1 MTARPGGSWPRTV
14 HALWL
19 ADTRRRLN
27 LLAGTGPSARRRRSA
42 ARVVVC
48 AGAAAVLGTLVVL
61 GRTLGVL
68 APPGPAVRTDLAT
81 WTWTPV
87 ALWFLFQLF
96 SAEPAKARA
105 LVSPPDASVLRTLP
119 VSRAQLVTA
128 RLVVPAAGIALGL
141 LTAAAAIAVPWLAA
155 GAEGRAALP
164 VLAVHA
170 AGAAASG
177 VALRVALVTALMVRV
192 VRVPQL
198 PRLAVALVGGGL
210 VGVVAA
216 PFVRALGGG
225 SGPSEQDVAR
235 LLGDAVTASRPQLWT
250 ELHEPGALAP
260 AAAGYTA
267 LTLLLAAFAVLRVRA
282 TVRRD
287 ATATAGSTTRAATGA
302 TGAWPASP
310 YRAVWRVTWLRLL
323 RGHPETVGGLLRLQ
337 RFGAFAGAV
346 CAAVVV
352 TNGQPVWQLPPAAVG
367 ALFVAVALITTSEV
381 VQVCGIEADRECWDA
396 LRQSPRPTGAWAAA
410 KAWAATAAVGAAIGP
425 FALGAAALCGVR
437 GAAAWTQTLLA
448 LAAVA
453 CGAGCATVLTYFC
466 VPRAETF
473 ADGRVTRAPA
483 ADVTEGVFVAL
494 LTVPVTA
501 GAGLCQA
508 LADGTAARLAH
519 AVLLAAALAGAWA
532 VLRAVAAR
540 DLAGPKAAPAAPAPA
555 DSSARQQKA
564 GALQ

>member
-1 MTARPGGSWPRTV
+1 MTARPGGSRPRTV
-14 HALWL
+14 LALWL

-27 LLAGTGPSARRRRSA
+27 LLAGTGPAARRRRGA
-42 ARVVVC
+42 TRVVVC

-68 APPGPAVRTDLAT
+68 APPGPGLRTDLAA

-105 LVSPPDASVLRTLP
+105 LVSPPDASVLQTLP

-128 RLVVPAAGIALGL
+128 RLVVPAAGTALGL
-141 LTAAAAIAVPWLAA
+141 LAAAAAVAVPWLAA
-155 GAEGRAALP
+155 GPEGHDALP

-170 AGAAASG
+170 VGAAVTG

-192 VRVPQL
+192 VRVPHL

-216 PFVRALGGG
+216 PFARALGGG

-235 LLGDAVTASRPQLWT
+235 LLGDAVTAARPQLWT
-250 ELHEPGALAP
+250 RAHEPDALVP
-260 AAAGYTA
+260 AAACYAA

-287 ATATAGSTTRAATGA
+287 AGAGPAARAATGS

-310 YRAVWRVTWLRLL
+310 YRAVWRVTRLRLL

-337 RFGAFAGAV
+337 RFGAFAGAA

-396 LRQSPRPTGAWAAA
+396 LRQSPRPTGTWVAA
-410 KAWAATAAVGAAIGP
+410 KAWTAAAAVGAAIGP

-466 VPRAETF
+466 VPRAEAF

-508 LADGTAARLAH
+508 LAEGTAARLAH
-519 AVLLAAALAGAWA
+519 AVLLAAALAGTWA
-532 VLRAVAAR
+532 ALRAVAAR
-540 DLAGPKAAPAAPAPA
+540 DLADPKAAPAAPTAAASPVH
-555 DSSARQQKA
+555 QQKA
-564 GALQ
+564 GAPQ

>member
-1 MTARPGGSWPRTV
+1 MTARPGAWPRTV
-14 HALWL
+14 YALWL

-27 LLAGTGPSARRRRSA
+27 LLAGTGPSARRRRAA

-48 AGAAAVLGTLVVL
+48 AGAAALLGTLVVL

-68 APPGPAVRTDLAT
+68 APPGPDLRTDLAT

-105 LVSPPDASVLRTLP
+105 LVSPPDASVLDPLP
-119 VSRAQLVTA
+119 VSRAQVVTA
-128 RLVVPAAGIALGL
+128 RLVVPAAGIAAGL
-141 LTAAAAIAVPWLAA
+141 LVAAAAIAVPWLAA

-170 AGAAASG
+170 VGAAVSG

-210 VGVVAA
+210 AGAVAA
-216 PFVRALGGG
+216 PFVRAVGGG

-250 ELHEPGALAP
+250 DLHEPDALGAAV
-260 AAAGYTA
+260 AGYA
-267 LTLLLAAFAVLRVRA
+267 VLTLLLAAFAVLRVRA

-287 ATATAGSTTRAATGA
+287 AAAGPAARAATGS

-310 YRAVWRVTWLRLL
+310 YRAVWRVTRLRLL

-337 RFGAFAGAV
+337 RFGVFAGAA

-367 ALFVAVALITTSEV
+367 ALFVAAALLTTSEV
-381 VQVCGIEADRECWDA
+381 VQVCGIEADRESWDA
-396 LRQSPRPTGAWAAA
+396 LRQSPRPTGVWVAA

-437 GAAAWTQTLLA
+437 GAAAWAQTLLA

-501 GAGLCQA
+501 GAGLCRA

-519 AVLLAAALAGAWA
+519 GALLALSLAGAWA
-532 VLRAVAAR
+532 ALRAVAAR
-540 DLAGPKAAPAAPAPA
+540 DLPDPKAAPAAAAAPP
-555 DSSARQQKA
+555 ARQQKA

>member
-1 MTARPGGSWPRTV
+1 MKARPGSTWPRAV
-14 HALWL
+14 YALWL
-19 ADTRRRLN
+19 ADTQRRLN
-27 LLAGTGPSARRRRSA
+27 LLAGSGPAARRRRRA
-42 ARVVVC
+42 AGLVVG
-48 AGAAAVLGTLVVL
+48 AGTAAVLGTLVVL
-61 GRTLGVL
+61 GRTLGAL
-68 APPGPAVRTDLAT
+68 APPGPALGTDLAT

-87 ALWFLFQLF
+87 ALWFLSQVLT
-96 SAEPAKARA
+96 AEPARARA

-119 VSRAQLVTA
+119 LSRAQVVTA
-128 RLVVPAAGIALGL
+128 RLVVPAAGIAAGL
-141 LTAAAAIAVPWLAA
+141 LVAAAAVAVPWLAA
-155 GAEGRAALP
+155 GPEGRAALP

-170 AGAAASG
+170 VGAAATG
-177 VALRVALVTALMVRV
+177 AALRVALVTALMVRV
-192 VRVPQL
+192 VRVPHL

-250 ELHEPGALAP
+250 ALHKPDALVV
-260 AAAGYTA
+260 AAAGYAA
-267 LTLLLAAFAVLRVRA
+267 LALLLAAFAALRVRA

-287 ATATAGSTTRAATGA
+287 AAAGPAARAATGA
-302 TGAWPASP
+302 TEAWPASP
-310 YRAVWRVTWLRLL
+310 YRAVWRVTRLRLL

-337 RFGAFAGAV
+337 RFGVFAGAA

-396 LRQSPRPTGAWAAA
+396 LRQSPRPTGVWVAA
-410 KAWAATAAVGAAIGP
+410 KAWAASAAVGAAIGP
-425 FALGAAALCGVR
+425 FALGAALLCGVS
-437 GAAAWTQTLLA
+437 GVAAWAQTLLA

-453 CGAGCATVLTYFC
+453 CGAGCATVLTFFC
-466 VPRAETF
+466 VPRAEAF
-473 ADGRVTRAPA
+473 AGGRVTRAPA

-519 AVLLAAALAGAWA
+519 AVLLAVSLAAAWA
-532 VLRAVAAR
+532 ALRAVATR
-540 DLAGPKAAPAAPAPA
+540 DLPDPKAASAAPASAASP
-555 DSSARQQKA
+555 ARQQKA